1 MKKAFEIYNKHALCI
16 KDYDKL
22 KIFGGMGSTG
32 SKQQLSIEITK
43 CKGAY

>member
-1 MKKAFEIYNKHALCI
+1 MNKAFKIYNKHALCI

-32 SKQQLSIEITK
+32 TKKQLSISVSK
-43 CKGAY
+43 CSA